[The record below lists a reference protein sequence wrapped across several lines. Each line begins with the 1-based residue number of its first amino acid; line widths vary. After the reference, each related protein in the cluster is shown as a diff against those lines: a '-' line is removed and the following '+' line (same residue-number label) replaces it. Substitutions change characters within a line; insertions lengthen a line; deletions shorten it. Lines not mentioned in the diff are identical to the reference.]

1 MLGRHMYVHYRRPV
15 ETLGRIAVCSLE
27 ALGRAHLRRW
37 QCGSKPVILDYV
49 EWAHSGLF
57 TSSRLVHPGPP
68 NELGFLHS
76 KPLGSHG
83 NQPLVTVFVPRVFP
97 RSPPI
102 IDIILASLWSLN
114 TLVWLWCLYL
124 APSLLR
130 FGSLFWTLDSA
141 QGSV

>member
-15 ETLGRIAVCSLE
+15 ETHGRIAVCSLE

-102 IDIILASLWSLN
+102 IDIISCISLVSEYTSLA
-114 TLVWLWCLYL
+114 LV
-124 APSLLR
+124 PV
-130 FGSLFWTLDSA
+130 FGPIPTEVWVFILDA
-141 QGSV
+141 